1 MGKRNH
7 WIQGAI
13 KHRGSFDRYCQRHH
27 MRGATAKC
35 IAMGE
40 HSHNTVIRHR
50 AQLANT
56 LEHLNRH
63 HRT

>member
-1 MGKRNH
+1 
-7 WIQGAI
+7 
-13 KHRGSFDRYCQRHH
+13 